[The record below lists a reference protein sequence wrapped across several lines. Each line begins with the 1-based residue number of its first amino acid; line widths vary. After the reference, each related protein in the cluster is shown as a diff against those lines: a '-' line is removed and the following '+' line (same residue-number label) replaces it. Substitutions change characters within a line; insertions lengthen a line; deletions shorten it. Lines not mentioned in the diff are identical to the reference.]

1 MIKQDADKEY
11 LARKVEGYQ
20 KQGDNEMAERF
31 LDAYLPIV
39 GSTRKEIMKLIQEGH
54 KQAKQVKKEEKKKGD
69 D

>member
-20 KQGDNEMAERF
+20 KKGDDEMAERF

-39 GSTRKEIMKLIQEGH
+39 GSTRQEIIEIIKEGH
-54 KQAKQVKKEEKKKGD
+54 KKAKEIKKEEKKKGD